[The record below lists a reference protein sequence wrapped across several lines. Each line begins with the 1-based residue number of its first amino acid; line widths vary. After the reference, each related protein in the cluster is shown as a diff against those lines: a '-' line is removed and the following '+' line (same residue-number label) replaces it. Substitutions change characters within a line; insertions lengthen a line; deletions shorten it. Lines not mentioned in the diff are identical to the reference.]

1 MHGKPSRPLSD
12 YRALA
17 ELRYPVR
24 LFITRADILRAHED
38 PAGAMSLLEAGSR
51 KLIVTYRDETLHEAA
66 KLLRNNI
73 GRLRVVDGKDRRR
86 VAGYLGRP
94 GKQISLTLNFG

>member
-1 MHGKPSRPLSD
+1 LHGKPSRPLSD

-24 LFITRADILRAHED
+24 LFITRADILRAHDED

-73 GRLRVVDGKDRRR
+73 GRLRVVDGKDRC
-86 VAGYLGRP
+86 VVGYLGRP
-94 GKQISLTLNFG
+94 GKQISLRLNFG